1 MLQRLIITKYI
12 VDEFLAYRLHDI
24 LTLDTTQSDPP
35 ETENFVIQPDPT
47 RPMDGLDP
55 NHHRNAAK
63 VRCDFLE

>member
-47 RPMDGLDP
+47 RPDPWMD
-55 NHHRNAAK
+55 
-63 VRCDFLE
+63 